1 VSIIETGISPKYV
14 KDWGVVFALRELVQN
29 WADVRDEFNCKGTI
43 RWANGYAH
51 FRDYGPGLEMRH
63 LVMGISEK
71 GEDTIGTFGEG
82 LKLAALVLA
91 REGRKIVIRTKDIV
105 LSPTIVH
112 SSTFGIDVLAYYKEI
127 NSPATVGTDI
137 LVECSEEELDEAK
150 SFFARF
156 TPLHWLVK
164 DKLSTPGGRLYV
176 NGAIV
181 AELPDALFSYHV
193 KRSESG
199 IICNRDRTVVSM
211 TAAETVVSDYILEEM
226 APKEIR
232 SLLDTV
238 AHDTVSV
245 FESKCEFYNRYTI
258 SFERHIIIKEAFEA
272 IFGTRTLIGTGND
285 DEIIAKY
292 LGYDIEYFRYG
303 WARLLASVGIQ
314 SSNDVINDLRYTQIE
329 DLTEE
334 NKSLVERAKNKVQNL
349 FHEELPRIIIVD
361 KIINGGSRN
370 IKAMYDGGDNTVVLA
385 RQILEDPES
394 ILPCI
399 LHEAAHW
406 ASNSVDLTS
415 EFENMLTRMCGVL
428 MQIVYGG
435 TVTKIHAKSRD
446 NQ

>member
-1 VSIIETGISPKYV
+1 
-14 KDWGVVFALRELVQN
+14 
-29 WADVRDEFNCKGTI
+29 
-43 RWANGYAH
+43 
-51 FRDYGPGLEMRH
+51 
-63 LVMGISEK
+63 
-71 GEDTIGTFGEG
+71 
-82 LKLAALVLA
+82 
-91 REGRKIVIRTKDIV
+91 
-105 LSPTIVH
+105 
-112 SSTFGIDVLAYYKEI
+112 
-127 NSPATVGTDI
+127 
-137 LVECSEEELDEAK
+137 
-150 SFFARF
+150 
-156 TPLHWLVK
+156 
-164 DKLSTPGGRLYV
+164 
-176 NGAIV
+176 
-181 AELPDALFSYHV
+181 
-193 KRSESG
+193 
-199 IICNRDRTVVSM
+199 M

-394 ILPCI
+394 MLPCI
-399 LHEAAHW
+399 LHEMAHW

-446 NQ
+446 SQ